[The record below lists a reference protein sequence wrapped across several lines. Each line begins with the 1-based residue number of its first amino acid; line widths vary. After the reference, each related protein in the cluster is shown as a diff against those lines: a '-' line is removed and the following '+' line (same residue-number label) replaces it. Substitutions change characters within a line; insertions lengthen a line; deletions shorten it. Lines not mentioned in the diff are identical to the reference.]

1 MALESLE
8 ITYKE
13 FIRFKNEM
21 LAHNNLFNLRNDIC
35 EDLFQDTVIV
45 FLDKYDENRG
55 NAKAFFVTV
64 FKNKMRDFVR
74 RDRFSKIISIV
85 TIQEEAD
92 EIPDTEETEIFVP
105 DGFDSIH
112 HFVASLKKVLS
123 DEEKKFLDTLSNV
136 ITDASGHGLIS
147 EVARELK
154 IEPNEG
160 WNIWRRIIRKAKN
173 HATDRKEAHDRS
185 EVSRLIL
192 RERITPK
199 RSSDLIFQL
208 PSKTE
213 RVQQYIP
220 DEISDMLKFNELSF
234 ISPGKIRRLLEI
246 FSKEFF
252 PDPPKS
258 P

>member
-45 FLDKYDENRG
+45 FLDKYDEKRG

-74 RDRFSKIISIV
+74 RDRFSKIISVV

-92 EIPDTEETEIFVP
+92 EIPDTEETELFVP

-112 HFVASLKKVLS
+112 HFIASLKKVLS
-123 DEEKKFLDTLSNV
+123 DEEKKFLDTLSKV

-160 WNIWRRIIRKAKN
+160 WNIWRRIIRKAKKL
-173 HATDRKEAHDRS
+173 ATERKEAYDRFEESQLRYLESVLPKESSIKFHLSVKS
-185 EVSRLIL
+185 EMA
-192 RERITPK
+192 E
-199 RSSDLIFQL
+199 
-208 PSKTE
+208 
-213 RVQQYIP
+213 QYIP
-220 DEISDMLKFNELSF
+220 DEVSEMFKFSELSF

-252 PDPPKS
+252 PVPPKS